1 VKILDKICS
10 VDGCNLKYIA
20 KGLCNTHYMQKWN
33 KENPDKVKVNASNT
47 YQKNRTKILKSGKN
61 YREKNH
67 DKVLAGK
74 KKHYDQNQP
83 RLVSEKKE
91 KYWNNPEKY
100 KAEARKSN
108 KKNKIKIDRKKK
120 ETHQTLRKR
129 VLEYYSKGTPKCI
142 QCGVTG
148 IPFLN
153 MDHIYG
159 RKQAGHD
166 RNTATGTFYRYLD
179 KEHPPDYQVLCYNC
193 NMIKELGR
201 KKKFHLQ
208 TPNAIKGR
216 RQKMDTKIMVL
227 TAYSK
232 GTPKC
237 SCCGF
242 SNLDGLGLDHIEGRK
257 SMGHSREL
265 VSNDLRML
273 LKREFKKTGKWPEGL
288 QVLCHNCNGAK
299 RESAVCPHQK

>member
-1 VKILDKICS
+1 
-10 VDGCNLKYIA
+10 
-20 KGLCNTHYMQKWN
+20 MQKWN
-33 KENPDKVKVNASNT
+33 KENPDNVKVNASNS
-47 YQKNRTKILKSGKN
+47 YQKNRTKILKREKN

-74 KKHYDQNQP
+74 KKHYAQNQP
-83 RLVSEKKE
+83 RLTSEKRE

-120 ETHQTLRKR
+120 ETHQELRKR
-129 VLEYYSKGTPKCI
+129 VLESYSKGKPKCV

-153 MDHIYG
+153 MDHIDG
-159 RKQAGHD
+159 RKQMETD
-166 RNTATGTFYRYLD
+166 WDTGKFYRYLD
-179 KEHPPDYQVLCYNC
+179 KEHPPGYQVLCYNC
-193 NMIKELGR
+193 NMIKELER

-208 TPNAIKGR
+208 TPMAIKRR
-216 RQKMDTKIMVL
+216 RQRMDTKIMVL
-227 TAYSK
+227 TGYSK

-237 SCCGF
+237 ACCGF
-242 SNLDGLGLDHIEGRK
+242 LNLDGLGIDHIDGRK
-257 SMGHSREL
+257 SMGHSKEFG
-265 VSNDLRML
+265 SDDLRMDC
-273 LKREFKKTGKWPEGL
+273 KRQYKKTGKWPEGL

-299 RESAVCPHQK
+299 RDLAVCPHQNGNE

>member
-1 VKILDKICS
+1 
-10 VDGCNLKYIA
+10 
-20 KGLCNTHYMQKWN
+20 MQKWN
-33 KENPDKVKVNASNT
+33 KENPDNVKVNASNS
-47 YQKNRTKILKSGKN
+47 YQKNRTKILKREKN

-83 RLVSEKKE
+83 RLTSEKRE

-120 ETHQTLRKR
+120 ETHQELRKR
-129 VLEYYSKGTPKCI
+129 VLESYSKGKPKCV

-153 MDHIYG
+153 MDHIDG
-159 RKQAGHD
+159 RKQMETD
-166 RNTATGTFYRYLD
+166 WDTGKFYRYLD
-179 KEHPPDYQVLCYNC
+179 KEHPPGYQVLCYNC
-193 NMIKELGR
+193 NMIKELER

-208 TPNAIKGR
+208 TPMAIKRR
-216 RQKMDTKIMVL
+216 RQRMDTKIMVL
-227 TAYSK
+227 TGYSK

-237 SCCGF
+237 ACCGF
-242 SNLDGLGLDHIEGRK
+242 LNLDGLGIDHIDGRK
-257 SMGHSREL
+257 SMGHSKEFG
-265 VSNDLRML
+265 SDDLRMDC
-273 LKREFKKTGKWPEGL
+273 KRQYKKTGKWPEGL

-299 RESAVCPHQK
+299 RDLAVCPHQNGNE